1 MGIRKKCQKRVLS
14 ELVSWMFF
22 YKHDEN
28 NEEHDKVQWNGSDNG
43 NYFKDLINYNNYF
56 GYYFIVNSIEEKNF

>member
-1 MGIRKKCQKRVLS
+1 MSKKSFIRISKLNV
-14 ELVSWMFF
+14 F

-28 NEEHDKVQWNGSDNG
+28 NEEHDKVQRNGSDNG